1 MKRKFACFVFL
12 VAALS
17 ISGIFNVFATEEES
31 GIPIDKIVVTP
42 SRAEESYSNISRKVE
57 IIGFDDIEAAQAKD
71 LSSVLAYSDSL
82 DISSYGGPGAV
93 KTLRMRGSTASQ
105 IMVLVDGRPI
115 NNPRDGQ
122 VDFSTVPLDNIDRV
136 EVMQGPASSLYGSSA
151 MGGVIQIL
159 TKNPPLKGSTTEVSS
174 SFGTFRTYQ
183 ERLSHGRKIGKFGY
197 LFTGDYQSSVGIR
210 DNSAFSAKDFSV
222 KLTGDITDNQTIS
235 INTGFYTSLA
245 GSPGPTIAIDPDDKR
260 KTLKNFI
267 AADWRLEPDPDTEI
281 SVKIY
286 NNYDRLELLENGTGS
301 AFDFPFVAYKKDIHK
316 TQARGLDIQTN
327 KRFNEHYRAVVGFN
341 AVNNLNNSTSSA
353 KHDYSVLAGYIDN
366 EFTLNKRLKT
376 NLSARLDRYSNFGFQ
391 ASPNASALF
400 TINEKN
406 KLHGLISRSFR
417 APTFNDLY
425 WPDEMF
431 AKGNPN
437 LTPETSTSGEL
448 GLTSDLNEHIQIDLT
463 YFRSFCSDLIQW
475 APVSADP
482 FAAWTPTNIGSAVI
496 EGVEFKNRLSVS
508 DDLEMTAGYTFQKAK
523 DEKTNKFLVYQPKNK
538 FSFSIEHRD
547 VFGWEIGAKGQ
558 WTGLRFNNAGNSTK
572 VKSFFIL
579 GFHASKKWK
588 TGMTYFVNIDNALN
602 RKYQSNLYYP
612 EPGFDL
618 TSGVKFE
625 F

>member
-1 MKRKFACFVFL
+1 MKKSLLYLAILCFTGSCAFA
-12 VAALS
+12 A
-17 ISGIFNVFATEEES
+17 EEDI
-31 GIPIDKIVVTP
+31 IPIEKIVVTP
-42 SRAEESYSNISRKVE
+42 SRIEESYSGIPRKIE
-57 IIGFDDIEAAQAKD
+57 IIGSEEVETSLAND
-71 LSSVLAYSDSL
+71 LSDVLTYYDSL
-82 DISSYGGPGAV
+82 DISSYGGHGAV

-122 VDFSTVPLDNIDRV
+122 VDFGTVALDNIERV
-136 EVMQGPASSLYGSSA
+136 EIMQGPASSLYGSSA

-183 ERLSHGRKIGKFGY
+183 ERLSHGRKIGNFGY
-197 LFTGDYQSSVGIR
+197 LFTGDFQSSDGIR
-210 DNSAFSAKDFSV
+210 DNSASSSKDFSV
-222 KLTGDITDNQTIS
+222 KLTCDITNNQTIS
-235 INTGFYTSLA
+235 INTGFYTGLS

-267 AADWRLEPDPDTEI
+267 AADWHLTPDPNTELSI
-281 SVKIY
+281 KVY
-286 NNYDRLELLENGTGS
+286 NNYDRLELLENSTGS
-301 AFDFPFVAYKKDIHK
+301 AFDFPFVPFKKDVHT
-316 TQARGLDIQTN
+316 TQSRGSDIQAN

-366 EFTLNKRLKT
+366 EFTVNERLKT
-376 NLSARLDRYSNFGFQ
+376 SLSARLDRYSNFGFQ
-391 ASPNASALF
+391 ASPSASALF

-406 KLHGLISRSFR
+406 KLRGLISRSFR

-448 GLTSDLNEHIQIDLT
+448 GLTSDLNEHIRIDLT

-475 APVSADP
+475 APESADP
-482 FAAWTPTNIGSAVI
+482 FAAWTPTNIGSAII
-496 EGVEFKNRLSVS
+496 EGVEFKNRLSIS
-508 DDLEMTAGYTFQKAK
+508 DDLEITTGYTFQKAK

-538 FSFSIEHRD
+538 FSFSIEHKD
-547 VFGWEIGAKGQ
+547 VLGWDIGIKGH
-558 WTGLRFNNAGNSTK
+558 WTGLRFNDAGNSTK
-572 VKSFFIL
+572 VKSFFVL

-588 TGMTYFVNIDNALN
+588 SGMTYFLNIDNALN